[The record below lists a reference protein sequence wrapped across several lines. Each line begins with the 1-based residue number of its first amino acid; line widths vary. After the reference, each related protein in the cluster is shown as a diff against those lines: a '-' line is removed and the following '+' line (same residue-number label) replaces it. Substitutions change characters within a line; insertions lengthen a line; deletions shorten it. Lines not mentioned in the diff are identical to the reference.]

1 MAANVYANGMEV
13 SGKAS
18 PHKVIASMP
27 DVCLSPPSP
36 PAGPVPIPYPNF
48 AQASDTTD
56 GSKTVKIGG
65 KEVNL
70 KGKSKYKKSKGDE
83 AATRNFGSGLL
94 SHSITGA
101 VKHKAGSFNVEIE
114 GCGVVRN
121 LDLTT
126 GNHSNP
132 GDGCMTVDSA
142 KFATAMKGNPDCA
155 KLKQGNNARR
165 KELKQTTKKTTISH
179 AKIKRPGKKTIT
191 VWSCSRSLVGA
202 YRNGNVSDGYV
213 SGLKKRKSGI
223 VDGEGRKGGKSSNL
237 CEEAR
242 EQLLDKNKGKVYAS
256 TKSMPHTS
264 HTESRILESLFAGDP
279 PPAGTK
285 VTFAINWNRAITDKN
300 GKPKIDPKTGKP
312 KFIKDDNPCPSCRKL
327 ICAAKLC
334 GITILICDKE
344 NKPKDIEKK
353 TKKKC
358 SE

>member
-83 AATRNFGSGLL
+83 AATRNFGAGLL

-132 GDGCMTVDSA
+132 GDGCTNVD
-142 KFATAMKGNPDCA
+142 TAGVAPGMGDDPDCKTLEA
-155 KLKQGNNARR
+155 GNKARR
-165 KELKQTTKKTTISH
+165 NELKQAEEKTTISH
-179 AKIKRPGKKTIT
+179 AKIERPGEKTTT
-191 VWSCSRSLVGA
+191 VWSCSRSLVSA
-202 YRNGNVSDGYV
+202 YQNGNVKPGYV
-213 SGLKKRKSGI
+213 SGLERVDRDVIDSRKRQG
-223 VDGEGRKGGKSSNL
+223 GEASNL
-237 CEEAR
+237 CDDAR
-242 EQLLDKNKGKVYAS
+242 KQLMANNDGKAYAS
-256 TKSMPHTS
+256 TKFRPHTS
-264 HTESRILESLFAGDP
+264 HTESRILESLFASGSKL
-279 PPAGTK
+279 AGTK
-285 VTFAINWNRAITDKN
+285 VTFAINWNTRDDDGDFFK
-300 GKPKIDPKTGKP
+300 
-312 KFIKDDNPCPSCRKL
+312 KDDPCDACHKL
-327 ICAAKLC
+327 ICAAQAC
-334 GITILICDKE
+334 EITILFCAKKNE
-344 NKPKDIEKK
+344 PKDIEKK
-353 TKKKC
+353 TGKEC
-358 SE
+358 T